1 MAIKRSRL
9 ILKPTVFVASLL
21 PVGWLVFALWWDTT
35 NGVTTFMTADPVQ
48 KLNRE
53 LGDWALIFI
62 ILTLALR
69 PAAEILKK
77 PEFVAYRRM
86 IGLYAFFYAFLH
98 VASYLGIDLQLN
110 LDEFVKDLT
119 KRNFIIV
126 GMIAIVL
133 LIPLAITSTKGMIKR
148 LGGRRW
154 RKLHY
159 LIYPIA
165 ILGVFH
171 FFMMIR
177 ADFTRPSMYAAVIFL
192 LLAYRVWKYWQ
203 KSRPKKPSSPATEAA

>member
-9 ILKPTVFVASLL
+9 ILKPTVFIASLIPL
-21 PVGWLVFALWWDTT
+21 GWLAFALWSDTVNAT
-35 NGVTTFMTADPVQ
+35 NYMTADPVQ

-69 PAAEILKK
+69 PTAEVLK
-77 PEFVAYRRM
+77 ESELVAYRSM
-86 IGLYAFFYAFLH
+86 IGLFTFFYAFLH
-98 VASYLGIDLQLN
+98 VAIYVGIDLQF
-110 LDEFVKDLT
+110 DVGEFIKDVT

-133 LIPLAITSTKGMIKR
+133 LIPLAVTSTKGMIKR

-154 RKLHY
+154 KKLHY

-165 ILGVFH
+165 ILGAFH

-177 ADFTRPSMYAAVIFL
+177 ADFTRPSMYAGVIFI
-192 LLAYRVWKYWQ
+192 LLAYRVWKHWQ
-203 KSRPKKPSSPATEAA
+203 KSRPKKPAAPAAEAA

>member
-1 MAIKRSRL
+1 M
-9 ILKPTVFVASLL
+9 
-21 PVGWLVFALWWDTT
+21 G
-35 NGVTTFMTADPVQ
+35 AD
-48 KLNRE
+48 LY
-53 LGDWALIFI
+53 

-77 PEFVAYRRM
+77 SEFVAYRRM
-86 IGLYAFFYAFLH
+86 IGLYAFFYAVLH
-98 VASYLGIDLQLN
+98 LSSYIGIDLQFDLG
-110 LDEFVKDLT
+110 EFVKDVT

-133 LIPLAITSTKGMIKR
+133 LIPLAVTSTKGMIKR

-154 RKLHY
+154 KKLHY

-165 ILGVFH
+165 ILGAFH

-177 ADFTRPSMYAAVIFL
+177 ADFTRPSMYAAVIFV

-203 KSRPKKPSSPATEAA
+203 KSRPKKAAAPAAEAA

>member
-1 MAIKRSRL
+1 MVIKRSRL
-9 ILKPTVFVASLL
+9 ILKPTVFIASLIPL
-21 PVGWLVFALWWDTT
+21 GWLAFALWSDTVNAT
-35 NGVTTFMTADPVQ
+35 NYMTADPVQ

-69 PAAEILKK
+69 PTAEVLKES
-77 PEFVAYRRM
+77 EFVAYRSM
-86 IGLYAFFYAFLH
+86 IGLFTFFYAFLH
-98 VASYLGIDLQLN
+98 VAIYVGIDLQF
-110 LDEFVKDLT
+110 DVGEFIKDIT

-133 LIPLAITSTKGMIKR
+133 LIPLAVTSTKGMIKR

-154 RKLHY
+154 KKLHY

-165 ILGVFH
+165 ILGAFH

-177 ADFTRPSMYAAVIFL
+177 ADFTRPSMYAGVIFI
-192 LLAYRVWKYWQ
+192 LLAYRVWKHWQ
-203 KSRPKKPSSPATEAA
+203 KSRPKKPAAPAA

>member
-9 ILKPTVFVASLL
+9 ILKPTVFIASLIPL
-21 PVGWLVFALWWDTT
+21 GWLAFALWSDTVNAT
-35 NGVTTFMTADPVQ
+35 NYMTAGPVQ

-53 LGDWALIFI
+53 LGDWALIFV

-69 PAAEILKK
+69 PTAEVLK
-77 PEFVAYRRM
+77 ESELVAYRRM
-86 IGLYAFFYAFLH
+86 IGHFTFFYTFLH
-98 VASYLGIDLQLN
+98 VAIYVGIDLQF
-110 LDEFVKDLT
+110 DVGEFIKDVT

-133 LIPLAITSTKGMIKR
+133 LIPLAVTSTKGMIKR

-154 RKLHY
+154 KKLHY

-177 ADFTRPSMYAAVIFL
+177 ADFTRPSMYAGVIFI
-192 LLAYRVWKYWQ
+192 LLAYRVWKHWQ
-203 KSRPKKPSSPATEAA
+203 KSRPKKPAAPAAEAA

>member
-9 ILKPTVFVASLL
+9 ILKPTVFIASLIPL
-21 PVGWLVFALWWDTT
+21 GWLAFALWSDTVNAT
-35 NGVTTFMTADPVQ
+35 NYMTADPVQ

-69 PAAEILKK
+69 PTAEVLKES
-77 PEFVAYRRM
+77 EFVAYRSM
-86 IGLYAFFYAFLH
+86 IGLFTFFYAFLH
-98 VASYLGIDLQLN
+98 VAIYVGIDLQF
-110 LDEFVKDLT
+110 DVGEFIKDVT

-133 LIPLAITSTKGMIKR
+133 LIPLAVTSTKSMIKR

-154 RKLHY
+154 KKLHY

-177 ADFTRPSMYAAVIFL
+177 ADFTRPSMYAGVIFI
-192 LLAYRVWKYWQ
+192 LLAYRVWKHWQ
-203 KSRPKKPSSPATEAA
+203 KSRPKKPAAPAAEAA